1 MLKNEMD
8 PEKLKMIESKWKDFR
23 DSLDEAGVGILVCYG
38 NPSDRLFLY
47 DRKIRLKSGKFT
59 GYETPVVNLSKIK

>member
-23 DSLDEAGVGILVCYG
+23 DSLDEAGVGILIFYG
-38 NPSDRLFLY
+38 HPSDGLLFY
-47 DRKIRLKSGKFT
+47 DRKIRLKSGNFT
-59 GYETPVVNLSKIK
+59 GYITPVVNLAKIK